1 MAGGGQR
8 RPHLLRGIAGK
19 MAAESRSASG
29 GVPGAIFYLIPG
41 LAAFFF
47 VVLVPAVM
55 NAVIS
60 FMNWKGIGQPRFIG
74 LGNYAKLLADDAFW
88 ASLWHTLAFI
98 LAMAVIPTALGLF
111 LAAVLY
117 DYISSRFGQGWSS
130 FFRGG
135 FYLPQ
140 ILPISAA
147 GVLWGW
153 ILSPIGA
160 LNAILTA
167 VGLGGLAQNWLGD
180 PRLALI
186 SVMGVMVWLQIGY
199 SLVVFMA
206 GLAWV
211 DPSLYEAAEIDGAT
225 WLQRFRAITIPMLR
239 PETFVVGLTTTVA
252 ALKVFAPVF
261 VLTTGG
267 PDSATIVPSYF
278 AYFHFFQTFRVGY
291 GAAMTTAQML
301 ITVLLGLV
309 FLRVQARRGGRES

>member
-1 MAGGGQR
+1 
-8 RPHLLRGIAGK
+8 
-19 MAAESRSASG
+19 MAAESRRASPG
-29 GVPGAIFYLIPG
+29 LPGAIFYLIPG
-41 LAAFFF
+41 LTAFMVIVF
-47 VVLVPAVM
+47 VPAIM

-60 FMNWKGIGQPRFIG
+60 LMNWKGIGTPRYVGFA
-74 LGNYAKLLADDAFW
+74 NYAKLFADTAFW

-98 LAMAVIPTALGLF
+98 FAMAIIPTALGLF
-111 LAAVLY
+111 LAAVLF
-117 DYISSRFGQGWSS
+117 DYVSSRFGQGWSS
-130 FFRGG
+130 FFRSG

-160 LNAILTA
+160 LNAILSA
-167 VGLGGLAQNWLGD
+167 IGLGGLAQNWLGD
-180 PRLALI
+180 PQLALI

-225 WLQRFRAITIPMLR
+225 WLQRFRRITIPMLR

-267 PDSATIVPSYF
+267 PDNATIVPSYF

-291 GAAMTTAQML
+291 GAAMTTAQTL
-301 ITVLLGLV
+301 ITVVLGLI
-309 FLRVQARRGGRES
+309 FLRVQAQRGGREA

>member
-1 MAGGGQR
+1 
-8 RPHLLRGIAGK
+8 
-19 MAAESRSASG
+19 MAAESRRAPPSL
-29 GVPGAIFYLIPG
+29 PGAIFYLIPG
-41 LAAFFF
+41 LTAF
-47 VVLVPAVM
+47 VVIVLVPAIM
-55 NAVIS
+55 NAAIS
-60 FMNWKGIGQPRFIG
+60 FMNWKGIGTPRFIG
-74 LGNYAKLLADDAFW
+74 FGNYAKLLADAAFW

-98 LAMAVIPTALGLF
+98 LAMAIIPTALGLF
-111 LAAVLY
+111 LAAVLF
-117 DYISSRFGQGWSS
+117 DYVASRFGQGWAS
-130 FFRGG
+130 FFRSG

-160 LNAILTA
+160 LNAILSA
-167 VGLGGLAQNWLGD
+167 IGLGGLAQNWLGD
-180 PRLALI
+180 PHLALI

-199 SLVVFMA
+199 ALVVFMA

-211 DPSLYEAAEIDGAT
+211 DPSFYEAAEIDGAT
-225 WLQRFRAITIPMLR
+225 WLQRFRLITIPMLR

-267 PDSATIVPSYF
+267 PDNATIVPSYF

-291 GAAMTTAQML
+291 GAAMTTAQTV
-301 ITVLLGLV
+301 ITVVLGLL

>member
-1 MAGGGQR
+1 
-8 RPHLLRGIAGK
+8 
-19 MAAESRSASG
+19 MAAESKGAVP
-29 GVPGAIFYLIPG
+29 GVPGAILYLIPG
-41 LAAFFF
+41 LFAFVV

-55 NAVIS
+55 NAGIS
-60 FMNWKGIGQPRFIG
+60 LMNWKGVGKPRFIG
-74 LGNYAKLLADDAFW
+74 LANYAKLLSDDAFW

-98 LAMAVIPTALGLF
+98 LAMAIIPTALGLF

-117 DYISSRFGQGWSS
+117 DYISTRFGKGWSS
-130 FFRGG
+130 FFRAG

-180 PRLALI
+180 PHLALI
-186 SVMGVMVWLQIGY
+186 SVMGVMVWLQLGY

-211 DPSLYEAAEIDGAT
+211 DPSLYEAAEIDGAS
-225 WLQRFRAITIPMLR
+225 WFQRFRAVTIPMLR

-267 PDSATIVPSYF
+267 PDNATIVPSYF

-291 GAAMTTAQML
+291 GAAMTTAQMF

>member
-1 MAGGGQR
+1 
-8 RPHLLRGIAGK
+8 
-19 MAAESRSASG
+19 MAAETPRASP

-41 LAAFFF
+41 LLAFA
-47 VVLVPAVM
+47 VIVLIPAII

-60 FMNWKGIGQPRFIG
+60 FTSWKGIGVPHFIG
-74 LGNYAKLLADDAFW
+74 THNYVRLLGDRAFW
-88 ASLWHTLAFI
+88 ASLWHTLAFVF
-98 LAMAVIPTALGLF
+98 AMAIVPTALGLF
-111 LAAVLY
+111 LAAVLF
-117 DYISSRFGQGWSS
+117 DYVSSRFGQGWSS
-130 FFRGG
+130 FFRAG

-160 LNAILTA
+160 LNRILDA
-167 VGLGGLAQNWLGD
+167 VGLHGLAQNWLGD
-180 PRLALI
+180 PQLALV

-211 DPSLYEAAEIDGAT
+211 DPALYEAAEIDGAS
-225 WLQRFRAITIPMLR
+225 WFQRFRAVTIPMLR

-267 PDSATIVPSYF
+267 PGNATIVPSYF

-291 GAAMTTAQML
+291 GAAMTTVQML
-301 ITVLLGLV
+301 MTIAFGLI
-309 FLRVQARRGGRES
+309 FLRFQARQGGRES